1 MSAEQQVITID
12 DISADNA
19 PAIYVAGGL
28 DKFFTAVEK
37 EVTGEVPDLST
48 AKGRA
53 RIASLAA
60 KVSSSKVAVEKPG
73 RDYLKKLK
81 EMPKVIEVELAA
93 WVKKMDTLRDT
104 TRKPLTDWE
113 KAEQAREDKHVDG
126 IQSIKDLAIFE
137 ESPSAANVADIIAQ
151 LELVAI
157 SDTWEEFLAEAAQVK
172 DQTLAKLR
180 GILAERTQYEAE
192 QAELIRLRAEAEAQ
206 AQRERDAQIV
216 REAEERARREAEQR
230 AQAERD
236 AAAKREAE
244 AKAAADRR
252 ELELK
257 LAAEQSERAAA
268 QAAREKIEAEQRA
281 AQQKIDDERRH
292 QQALEQAEADR
303 VAAVRLAE
311 QERIDSERRQAEAAE
326 RARLAEIA
334 RANAAADEINRQA
347 VAREA
352 DKAHKA
358 KINRA
363 ALDAFI
369 AGGMTEECA
378 KQAITLIAQRKI
390 PAIAITY

>member
-1 MSAEQQVITID
+1 MSAKQQVITID
-12 DISADNA
+12 DISVDNA

-28 DKFFTAVEK
+28 GQFFDAVK
-37 EVTGEVPDLST
+37 AEVTGEVPDLT
-48 AKGRA
+48 TRKGRE

-60 KVSSSKVAVEKPG
+60 TVSKSKAAVEKPG
-73 RDYLKKLK
+73 RDYLRRLK
-81 EMPKVIEVELAA
+81 EMPKVVEAELRDF
-93 WVKKMDTLRDT
+93 VTKMDNLRDT
-104 TRKPLTDWE
+104 TRQPLTEWE
-113 KAEQAREDKHVDG
+113 EAEQARKDKHVDG
-126 IQSIKDLAIFE
+126 IQRIKDLALFE
-137 ESPSAANVADIIAQ
+137 VSPTADQVAQVIAD

-157 SDTWEEFLAEAAQVK
+157 DESWEEFLAEAAQVK

-206 AQRERDAQIV
+206 AQRERNAQIV

-236 AAAKREAE
+236 AAAKSEAE

-303 VAAVRLAE
+303 AAAVRLAE

-347 VAREA
+347 AAREA

-369 AGGMTEECA
+369 AGGMPVECA
-378 KQAITLIAQRKI
+378 KQAVTLIAQRKI